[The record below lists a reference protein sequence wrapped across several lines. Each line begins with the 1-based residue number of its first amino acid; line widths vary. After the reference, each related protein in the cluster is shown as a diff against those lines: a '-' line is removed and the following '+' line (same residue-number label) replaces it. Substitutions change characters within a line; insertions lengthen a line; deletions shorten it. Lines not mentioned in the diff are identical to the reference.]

1 MVQKW
6 TSWNESSKTF
16 GTFGKTEEIVW
27 SFSIYRGN
35 RMKFQYM
42 WVRKQYTNV
51 LFPVKKSTFMVRF
64 NIPYINNN
72 YIPPKR
78 VKTKQKRNE

>member
-1 MVQKW
+1 
-6 TSWNESSKTF
+6 
-16 GTFGKTEEIVW
+16 
-27 SFSIYRGN
+27 
-35 RMKFQYM
+35 MKFQYM